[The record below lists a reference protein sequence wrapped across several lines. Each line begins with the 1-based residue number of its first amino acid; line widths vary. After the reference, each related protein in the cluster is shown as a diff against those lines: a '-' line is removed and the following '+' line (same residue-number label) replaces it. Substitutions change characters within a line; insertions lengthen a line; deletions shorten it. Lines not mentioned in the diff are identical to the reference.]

1 MLSWLD
7 QQNQLNAERRPM
19 MGRMTHFKAVLKDEF
34 FARLGGLS
42 QYLRA
47 EDILAAASAHY
58 HWRARL
64 WTPLETL
71 WTFLIQ
77 VLHPDWP
84 CRAAVAEVLAEHA
97 ATGHPLNASPDPSAY
112 CQGRQRLP
120 WSVFKRALRTA
131 GETLEAQ
138 VDATYRWLG
147 RRVWIVDGSSCSMPD
162 TPELQRAFGQP
173 DRQKPG
179 CGFPVAKITAM
190 FAWASGAVL
199 DVAIGPYRSS
209 ELRLWRQL
217 WNQLKAGDVVLGD
230 RFYGAYADMAQLVAR
245 GCDGV
250 FRLRGARARTM
261 NFRRGHRLGRDDRLI
276 TWRRSKLCPRTLWPE
291 AFALLPETIAVRI
304 LRFHTRQP
312 GFRSETVIVA
322 TTLLDPI
329 AYPVASIAALYGDRW
344 TVELRLRDVK
354 TTLHMD
360 VLRGK
365 SADVVR
371 KEIVMHFL
379 AYNLIRALMWQAAAE
394 HGRPLHRLS
403 FAGTMQRFDVVAP
416 YLWLFADTPKAALL
430 YQLLLSWIACD
441 RVPHRPG
448 RLEPRALKRRPKPYK
463 LLNRPRNE
471 MRKALLG

>member
-1 MLSWLD
+1 
-7 QQNQLNAERRPM
+7 

-34 FARLGGLS
+34 FARLDGLG

-47 EDILAAASAHY
+47 EDILAAAREHY
-58 HWRARL
+58 QWRERL
-64 WTPLETL
+64 WPPLQTV

-77 VLHPDWP
+77 VLHPGWP
-84 CRAAVAEVLAEHA
+84 CRAAVAEMLAEHA
-97 ATGHPLNASPDPSAY
+97 AMGHPLDASPDPSAY

-179 CGFPVAKITAM
+179 CGFPVAKIVAM

-209 ELRLWRQL
+209 ELSLWRQL
-217 WNQLKAGDVVLGD
+217 WDQLKAGDVVLGD

-261 NFRRGHRLGRDDRLI
+261 HFRRGQRLGKDDRLI
-276 TWRRSKLCPRTLWPE
+276 TWQRSKLCPRTLWPE
-291 AFALLPETIAVRI
+291 TFALLPETIAVRI
-304 LRFHTRQP
+304 LRFHTQQP

-360 VLRGK
+360 VLRSK

-371 KEIVMHFL
+371 KEIIMHFL

-394 HGRPLHRLS
+394 HGAPLHRLS
-403 FAGTMQRFDVVAP
+403 FAGTMQRFDVTAP
-416 YLWLFADTPKAALL
+416 YLCLFAGTPKAAMLH
-430 YQLLLSWIACD
+430 QWLLSWIACD
-441 RVPHRPG
+441 RVPHRPY
-448 RLEPRALKRRPKPYK
+448 RLEPRALKRRPKPYN
-463 LLNRPRNE
+463 LLNRPRKE

>member
-1 MLSWLD
+1 
-7 QQNQLNAERRPM
+7 

-34 FARLGGLS
+34 FGRLDSLDP
-42 QYLRA
+42 YLRP
-47 EDILAAASAHY
+47 EDILAAASEHY
-58 HWRARL
+58 HWRERL
-64 WTPLETL
+64 WTPLQTI
-71 WTFLIQ
+71 WTFLVQ
-77 VLHPDWP
+77 VLHPGWP
-84 CRAAVAEVLAEHA
+84 CRAAVAEVLAERA
-97 ATGHPLNASPDPSAY
+97 ATGHPLNASSDASAY

-120 WSVFKRALRTA
+120 WSVFKHALRTA

-138 VDATYRWLG
+138 VDAKYRWLD

-162 TPELQRAFGQP
+162 TPELQRTFGQP
-173 DRQKPG
+173 DKQKRG
-179 CGFPVAKITAM
+179 CGFPVAKIVAM

-209 ELRLWRQL
+209 ELSLWRQL
-217 WNQLKAGDVVLGD
+217 WDQLTPGDVVLGD

-261 NFRRGHRLGRDDRLI
+261 DFRRGRRLGKDDRLS
-276 TWRRSKLCPRTLWPE
+276 TWQRSKQCPRTLCPD
-291 AFALLPETIAVRI
+291 AFALLPETMSIRI
-304 LRFHTRQP
+304 LRFHTQQP
-312 GFRSETVIVA
+312 GFRSEAVMVA

-329 AYPVASIAALYGDRW
+329 AYPVASIASLYGDRW

-379 AYNLIRALMWQAAAE
+379 AYNLIRALMWQASQE
-394 HGRPLHRLS
+394 HNRPLHRLS
-403 FAGTMQRFDVVAP
+403 FAGTMQRFDAVAP
-416 YLWLFADTPKAALL
+416 YLSLLAGTPKAATL
-430 YQLLLSWIACD
+430 YQLLLLWIACD
-441 RVPHRPG
+441 RVPHRPH
-448 RLEPRALKRRPKPYK
+448 RLEPRVLKRRPKPYK